1 MKVEN
6 RLIRFADGRELT
18 LPLGLTYDMG
28 EVALCTMCGGVV
40 TECEPLIRRSKYR
53 NRAFELDFGAT
64 NGQCLKCAQVSMTN
78 VVARFFA
85 VASTAVKTFNELD
98 GSAEK
103 DEDTERKL
111 DVYEQTIDAM
121 QLFIERLGQ
130 FVGGADNHQVEYAHE
145 PQSVPEENANV
156 EDTQE
161 G

>member
-6 RLIRFADGRELT
+6 RVITFADGRELK
-18 LPLGLTYDMG
+18 LPIGLTYDMG
-28 EVALCTMCGGVV
+28 EIALCVNCGGVV

-53 NRAFELDFGAT
+53 NRAFEIDFGAT

-78 VVARFFA
+78 VVARWFEA
-85 VASTAVKTFNELD
+85 ATSAVKTFNDLD
-98 GSAEK
+98 GAAEK
-103 DEDTERKL
+103 DEDAERML
-111 DVYEQTIDAM
+111 DFYEQSIDAM

-145 PQSVPEENANV
+145 PQPVSEENANV